1 MSETSVINAKTAN
14 KNSHMGYPACI
25 IGERVTDGTKNYYE
39 HRSSLVL
46 QLHYSFNATGKSRR

>member
-1 MSETSVINAKTAN
+1 MSETSVINAKTGI
-14 KNSHMGYPACI
+14 KNSHMGYTACI

-46 QLHYSFNATGKSRR
+46 PITLPFKATGKSG